1 MRNWSSGPVS
11 SMPANAMPGDLFY
24 DVNSGDTY
32 IFWNTAWRKLPQD
45 SDDPKNYLTATDYAT
60 ASKGG
65 AVKVGDGLSI
75 SSGKLKVAAA
85 TSEKVGGIIPGT
97 GLAMGEGGALNLQ
110 SATAGAIGGVGLV
123 ANQTASTAS
132 DVAGLV
138 TDFNTLLTAL
148 KAAGVMA
155 ADAEG

>member
-1 MRNWSSGPVS
+1 
-11 SMPANAMPGDLFY
+11 MPANAMPGDLFY

-75 SSGKLKVAAA
+75 SSGKLKVADA
-85 TSEKVGGIIPGT
+85 TASKVGGVL
-97 GLAMGEGGALNLQ
+97 LA
-110 SATAGAIGGVGLV
+110 
-123 ANQTASTAS
+123 ANQAASTAETLEAL
-132 DVAGLV
+132 VA
-138 TDFNTLLTAL
+138 DFNTLLAAL